1 MIQERVESATRRAE
15 AKIKTA
21 EIRLEKMRERFEHQ
35 KEAGLAQDEKGG
47 IPHPAPSA
55 PPVPPVPPVP
65 FVGGKGASDEERL
78 IILQML
84 QDNKISVEEAESLFK
99 ALED

>member
-15 AKIKTA
+15 AKIRAA

-35 KEAGLAQDEKGG
+35 NEAATPFDENGG
-47 IPHPAPSA
+47 TLHIPPIPT
-55 PPVPPVPPVP
+55 VPPVPPVP
-65 FVGGKGASDEERL
+65 SAGGKGASDEERL
-78 IILQML
+78 MILQML